1 MKADAAPLS
10 SEQAL
15 DDYFTSLLGL
25 EDGLDFDSGESEPI
39 EVSEPVSVA

>member
-25 EDGLDFDSGESEPI
+25 EDGLILIVESL
-39 EVSEPVSVA
+39 SQSK